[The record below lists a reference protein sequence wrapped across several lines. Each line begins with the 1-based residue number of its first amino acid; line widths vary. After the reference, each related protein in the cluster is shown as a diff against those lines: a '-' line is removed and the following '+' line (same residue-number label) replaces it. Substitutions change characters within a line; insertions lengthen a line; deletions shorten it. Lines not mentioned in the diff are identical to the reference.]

1 MKWAAVSMTW
11 WLNSNNRKI
20 TGKSQNRWRLNSTFL
35 NNTWVKE
42 KKKTQDKLKKIWTN
56 ENENTYQNL
65 WNAMKAVLRRKF
77 MALNVYIR
85 KDKLQINNLN
95 FQFRKPE
102 KEG

>member
-1 MKWAAVSMTW
+1 
-11 WLNSNNRKI
+11 
-20 TGKSQNRWRLNSTFL
+20 
-35 NNTWVKE
+35 
-42 KKKTQDKLKKIWTN
+42 
-56 ENENTYQNL
+56 
-65 WNAMKAVLRRKF
+65 MKALLRRKF